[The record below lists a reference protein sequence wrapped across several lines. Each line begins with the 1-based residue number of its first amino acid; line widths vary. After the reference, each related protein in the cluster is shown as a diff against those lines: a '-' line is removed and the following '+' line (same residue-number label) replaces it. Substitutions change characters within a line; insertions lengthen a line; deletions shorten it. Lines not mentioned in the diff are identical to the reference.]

1 MMPLPR
7 HQSWDAFNA
16 SLEKQCCYR
25 QGDILRGHLES
36 IGERLVRDREALM
49 ALPPT
54 PFDVCD
60 KQSARVNSLSMVRY
74 RTNDYSVPVAYRHQE
89 VWIRGC
95 VHEVVIGCAAEIIA
109 RHPLSYNREEVIV
122 DPVHYLPF
130 LERKIAALDQ
140 AAPLVGW
147 ELPDAFATLRRL
159 MEARMGKAGK
169 REFVQVL
176 RLLESFDFKAIPS
189 LNKMLVLE
197 LARCEYIDRRENV
210 IALSNSGTRK
220 THIALGLGL
229 AACQK
234 GITVGFITA
243 AALVHELMET
253 RDEKRL
259 LRFQKQLAKFKLL
272 IIDELGFV
280 PLSKTG
286 A

>member
-1 MMPLPR
+1 M
-7 HQSWDAFNA
+7 
-16 SLEKQCCYR
+16 
-25 QGDILRGHLES
+25 
-36 IGERLVRDREALM
+36 
-49 ALPPT
+49 
-54 PFDVCD
+54 
-60 KQSARVNSLSMVRY
+60 
-74 RTNDYSVPVAYRHQE
+74 
-89 VWIRGC
+89 
-95 VHEVVIGCAAEIIA
+95 
-109 RHPLSYNREEVIV
+109 IV

-210 IALSNSGTRK
+210 IALSNSGTGK
-220 THIALGLGL
+220 THIALALGL

-234 GITVGFITA
+234 GITVGGPGPRVDGGQGREVP
-243 AALVHELMET
+243 AALPEAVGQIQVADHRRT
-253 RDEKRL
+253 R
-259 LRFQKQLAKFKLL
+259 LRAALEDRRRTAVR
-272 IIDELGFV
+272 GV
-280 PLSKTG
+280 
-286 A
+286 